1 MDEYIIDTPE
11 VIPEMV
17 SIREAAKR
25 TGLSYDSIRKMMLS
39 GKIVYIRIGRKFFI
53 NFGKL
58 CEFLD
63 SQYGTV
69 I

>member
-1 MDEYIIDTPE
+1 MDEIVLDTPE
-11 VIPEMV
+11 IIPEMV
-17 SIREAAKR
+17 TIREASKR
-25 TGLSYDSIRKMMLS
+25 TGLSYDCIRKMALS
-39 GKIVYIRIGRKFFI
+39 GKIVYIRVGRKFFI
-53 NFGKL
+53 NFGKF